1 MELRKELDQQKQGRQ
16 QDTGRESNQRWKREQ
31 SEVEERADEN
41 IDSKELKKDKERHL
55 TITIHLFRQC

>member
-16 QDTGRESNQRWKREQ
+16 QDTGRERNQRWKREQ

>member
-1 MELRKELDQQKQGRQ
+1 MKLRKELDQQKQGRQ
-16 QDTGRESNQRWKREQ
+16 QDTGRERNQRWKREQ

>member
-1 MELRKELDQQKQGRQ
+1 MELTRYR
-16 QDTGRESNQRWKREQ
+16 KREE

-55 TITIHLFRQC
+55 TITVHLFRQC

>member
-1 MELRKELDQQKQGRQ
+1 MVSVKKDGVKKGIRLAKTRQ
-16 QDTGRESNQRWKREQ
+16 TTRYRKREE

-41 IDSKELKKDKERHL
+41 IDSQELKKDKERHL